1 MLFRKQEG
9 RYTTCFWLIHS
20 APVVADEPQKRQTS
34 PLLGWCTFDQK
45 LDKLNQ
51 LISLPINDRICA
63 LVGLRSEEKSA
74 LQKIKRRLDSKFVFP
89 EGLSC
94 PSLFRDPSW
103 FSEKLPEGGEG
114 RGSLEN
120 GIGSAFLVKKLT
132 HCFKLNIL
140 PYFFL
145 L

>member
-1 MLFRKQEG
+1 M
-9 RYTTCFWLIHS
+9 
-20 APVVADEPQKRQTS
+20 ADEPQKKQTS
-34 PLLGWCTFDQK
+34 PLLGQFSFDQK

-51 LISLPINDRICA
+51 LISLPINYRIQG

-74 LQKIKRRLDSKFVFP
+74 LQKVKRRLDSEFVFP
-89 EGLSC
+89 EELSC

-103 FSEKLPEGGEG
+103 FSKKRSEGGEG
-114 RGSLEN
+114 RGWLEN
-120 GIGSAFLVKKLT
+120 GIGSAFVVVKKLT

-145 L
+145 SFVEVRN